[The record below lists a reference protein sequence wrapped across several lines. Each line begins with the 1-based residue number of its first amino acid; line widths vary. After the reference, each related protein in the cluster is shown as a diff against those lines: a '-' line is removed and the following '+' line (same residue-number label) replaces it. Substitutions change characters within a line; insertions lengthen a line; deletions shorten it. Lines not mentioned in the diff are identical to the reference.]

1 MMSAPDGTELFYR
14 GTILRYSPAT
24 GQGLLRSAT
33 GRHIAFDLQF
43 VPLGPSL
50 RGREPAVLLEEGLEV
65 GFDVGWTS
73 RGLRASRLFTAP
85 PASEGETGQEGDVAS
100 DEGAGQDEYQLDI
113 E

>member
-1 MMSAPDGTELFYR
+1 MSASDGPELFYR

-33 GRHIAFDLQF
+33 GRQISFDLQF
-43 VPLGPSL
+43 VTLGASL
-50 RGREPAVLLEEGLEV
+50 RGKQPAVPLEEGLEV

-73 RGLRASRLFTAP
+73 RGLRASRLFIAP
-85 PASEGETGQEGDVAS
+85 PALEGKAGQERDVAP
-100 DEGAGQDEYQLDI
+100 DEGPGQDEYQLDI

>member
-1 MMSAPDGTELFYR
+1 MSASDGPELFYR

-33 GRHIAFDLQF
+33 GRQISFDLQF
-43 VPLGPSL
+43 VTLGPSL
-50 RGREPAVLLEEGLEV
+50 RGKQPAVRLEEGLEV

-73 RGLRASRLFTAP
+73 RGLRASRFFIAP
-85 PASEGETGQEGDVAS
+85 PASEGKAGQERDVAP
-100 DEGAGQDEYQLDI
+100 DEGPGQDEYQLDI